1 MAKKMYD
8 EQADYFFFGK
18 TDYLLGLKL
27 FRLAH
32 EPKKDPSMM
41 LILIVQEWFIA
52 LNITN
57 QNVDTTRA
65 TLPFTCKSSP
75 IHVSCHVRRA
85 DSRNG
90 DTP

>member
-1 MAKKMYD
+1 
-8 EQADYFFFGK
+8 
-18 TDYLLGLKL
+18 
-27 FRLAH
+27 
-32 EPKKDPSMM
+32 M
-41 LILIVQEWFIA
+41 LILIVQEWFMA

-57 QNVDTTRA
+57 QDVDTTRA